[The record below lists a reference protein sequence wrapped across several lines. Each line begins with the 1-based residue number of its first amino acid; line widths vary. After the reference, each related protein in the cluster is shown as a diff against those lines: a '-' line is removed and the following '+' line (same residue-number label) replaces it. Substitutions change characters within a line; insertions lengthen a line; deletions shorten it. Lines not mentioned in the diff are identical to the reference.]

1 MFKKLFYFFY
11 DLVDNLIHQKRI
23 VKFINNKDV
32 KIVVDIGA
40 HKGEFLNHIKK
51 INGIRKVFSLEPQK
65 KIYQNLLQEVDNKK
79 FFAYNIG
86 ISNFNGKQ
94 KMQINDFTMT
104 SSLSTVNKKS
114 SYYKIKNFIIGNK
127 KKKFEYIKTEK
138 LDFFIKKRKLN
149 NIDLLKIDTEGHEFQ
164 VIKSGLKTLKKT
176 KYLLIEFRQNDLY
189 LNYSS
194 SALHKIIKKNKFKLV
209 KRFKFPMFSMEDRLY
224 RNSSSR

>member
-1 MFKKLFYFFY
+1 M
-11 DLVDNLIHQKRI
+11 
-23 VKFINNKDV
+23 
-32 KIVVDIGA
+32 
-40 HKGEFLNHIKK
+40 
-51 INGIRKVFSLEPQK
+51 
-65 KIYQNLLQEVDNKK
+65 
-79 FFAYNIG
+79 
-86 ISNFNGKQ
+86 
-94 KMQINDFTMT
+94 
-104 SSLSTVNKKS
+104 
-114 SYYKIKNFIIGNK
+114 
-127 KKKFEYIKTEK
+127 
-138 LDFFIKKRKLN
+138 N